1 MNKLL
6 FTSICKPIGPRYGD
20 SPSVGYE
27 LLHGQVT
34 TAQGLFSP
42 RAVHLQYGL
51 EFIAANLD
59 TPTTVLNYPS
69 KRQLIRELA
78 KGYEF
83 VGLSFV
89 LSTYHRMKEVVALIR
104 EHSPRSKIILGGY
117 GTVIEDELLQPY
129 GDFICR
135 EEGVGFMKKLLGEP
149 PRDGPFR
156 HPVVVS
162 TLRVFSVP
170 VTKTGLVFAGLGCP
184 AGCDFCCTS
193 HFFKRRHIRLLERG
207 RDILQTIE
215 KYQDIEEG
223 MKITI
228 LDEDFLLNK
237 RRAREFGEAVHESGR
252 TLSIFCFASVRALS
266 QYTVEEL
273 VLMGIDGLWIGVEG
287 RRSGYL
293 KQSGTDIATLFAELR
308 SAGIITLASMI
319 VGFDY
324 QTPEIIREELDYLLA
339 QKPTLA
345 QFLIYGPTPGTPFYD
360 RIISEGR
367 LRPDFARDRLQY
379 FKHCTGFDAMVTH
392 PTLSS
397 DELRRQQRLCFKE
410 DFERLGP
417 SLVRSLECALNGHQ
431 RWRHSTDPR
440 LRKKAA
446 VFLQDFVKG
455 LPVLPVAALLGPSRE
470 ARRIARH
477 LLRRGI
483 REVSVPW
490 VRTAVKT
497 VLAFPAA
504 LWTALSLKLQIFQH
518 PPLRRTNY
526 TGDGLRAMCGQLV
539 SGHTTSRLEICLESV
554 KDRDLHTSLRMLTFK
569 GTLDRST
576 LKQAVKRLK
585 KSALHNLEDF
595 VVDLRN
601 LEATNHKSFL
611 KLIRVINTGKRRL
624 CVFVSEYRM
633 ERLRKRARALKHS
646 IDFFISEESFLAKAP
661 SWGM

>member
-6 FTSICKPIGPRYGD
+6 LTSICKPIGPRYGD
-20 SPSVGYE
+20 APSVGYE

-42 RAVHLQYGL
+42 RAVHRQYGL

-69 KRQLIRELA
+69 RRQLIRELG

-83 VGLSFV
+83 VGISFV
-89 LSTYHRMKEVVALIR
+89 LSTFHRLKEVVALIR
-104 EHSPRSKIILGGY
+104 EHSSQSKIILGGY
-117 GTVIEDELLQPY
+117 GTVIEDDLLQPH

-135 EEGVGFMKKLLGEP
+135 EEGVGFMKKVLGEN
-149 PRDGPFR
+149 PRQGPFR

-193 HFFKRRHIRLLERG
+193 HFFKRRHIRLLEHG
-207 RDILQTIE
+207 RDILRTIE

-237 RRAREFGEAVHESGR
+237 RRAREFAEAVHESGR
-252 TLSIFCFASVRALS
+252 SLSIFCFASVRALS

-273 VLMGIDGLWIGVEG
+273 VRMGIDGLWIGVEG
-287 RRSGYL
+287 RRSGYV
-293 KQSGTDIATLFAELR
+293 KQAGEDIASLFAELR
-308 SAGIITLASMI
+308 SAGIIILASMI

-324 QTPEIIREELDYLLA
+324 QTPEVIREELDYLIA

-360 RIISEGR
+360 RVLSEGL
-367 LRPDFARDRLQY
+367 LRPDLTRDRLRY
-379 FKHCTGFDAMVTH
+379 FKRCTGFDAMVTH
-392 PTLSS
+392 PTLSGE
-397 DELRRQQRLCFKE
+397 ELRQQQRLCFKE

-417 SLVRSLECALNGHQ
+417 SIVRSLECALNGFE
-431 RWRHSTDPR
+431 RWRHSDDSR
-440 LRKKAA
+440 LRAKAA
-446 VFLQDFVKG
+446 VFHDDFVKG
-455 LPVLPVAALLGPSRE
+455 LPVLPVAALLGPSLQ
-470 ARRIARH
+470 ARRVARQ
-477 LLRRGI
+477 LLRRGL

-490 VRTAVKT
+490 VRIVTRAA
-497 VLAFPAA
+497 LAFPAA
-504 LWTALSLKLQIFQH
+504 IWTALSLRLQVFQH
-518 PPLRRTNY
+518 PWLRRTSY
-526 TGDGLRAMCGQLV
+526 SGDPLQSICGHFV
-539 SGHTTSRLEICLESV
+539 SGRTHSRLEICLESLAV
-554 KDRDLHTSLRMLTFK
+554 GDVHPSPRMLQFR

-576 LKQAVKRLK
+576 LKQAAKRLK
-585 KSALHNLEDF
+585 KSALRNLDGL
-595 VVDLRN
+595 VVDLRQ
-601 LEATNHKSFL
+601 LETANHESFL
-611 KLIRVINTGKRRL
+611 RLIQVINTGKERL
-624 CVFVSEYRM
+624 SVLVSEYRL
-633 ERLRKRARALKHS
+633 ERMRERALALKHN
-646 IDFFISEESFLAKAP
+646 IEFFISEESLLASSPWQNA
-661 SWGM
+661 

>member
-1 MNKLL
+1 MRKLL
-6 FTSICKPIGPRYGD
+6 LTSICRPIGPRYGD

-42 RAVHLQYGL
+42 RAVHRQYGL

-69 KRQLIRELA
+69 RRQLIRELR

-89 LSTYHRMKEVVALIR
+89 LATYHRMKEVVALIR
-104 EHSPRSKIILGGY
+104 EHSPQTKIVLGGY
-117 GTVIEDELLQPY
+117 GTVIEDELLRPY

-135 EEGVGFMKKLLGEP
+135 EEGVGFMKDVLGER
-149 PRDGPFR
+149 PRQGPFR

-170 VTKTGLVFAGLGCP
+170 VTRTGLVFAGLGCP

-193 HFFKRRHIRLLERG
+193 HFFKRRHIRLIERG
-207 RDILQTIE
+207 RDILRTIE
-215 KYQDIEEG
+215 TYQDIEEG

-237 RRAREFGEAVHESGR
+237 RRAREFAEAVHESGR

-273 VLMGIDGLWIGVEG
+273 VRMGIDGLWIGVEG

-293 KQSGTDIATLFAELR
+293 KQSGTDVATLFAELR
-308 SAGIITLASMI
+308 SAGIIILASMI

-360 RIISEGR
+360 RIVSEGR
-367 LRPDFARDRLQY
+367 LRPDLTRDRLDY
-379 FKHCTGFDAMVTH
+379 FKRCTGFDAMVTH

-397 DELRRQQRLCFKE
+397 EALRQQQRLCFKE
-410 DFERLGP
+410 DFDRLGP
-417 SLVRSLECALNGHQ
+417 SIVRSLECALNGYQ
-431 RWRHSTDPR
+431 RWRHAEDPR
-440 LRKKAA
+440 LRRKAA
-446 VFLQDFVKG
+446 AFGRDFVKG

-477 LLRRGI
+477 LLGRGL
-483 REVSVPW
+483 RSVSVPW
-490 VRTAVKT
+490 IRTAAKSAMA
-497 VLAFPAA
+497 LPAA
-504 LWTALSLKLQIFQH
+504 LWTALSLKMHIFQH
-518 PPLRRTNY
+518 PRLGRTNY
-526 TGDGLRAMCGQLV
+526 AGDGLQAMCGRLV
-539 SGHTTSRLEICLESV
+539 SGHTLSRLEIYLESF
-554 KDRDLHTSLRMLTFK
+554 KGRDLSPSLRMLTFK

-576 LKQAVKRLK
+576 LRQAVKRLK
-585 KSALHNLEDF
+585 KSALHNFDDF
-595 VVDLRN
+595 VVDLRH
-601 LEATNHKSFL
+601 LEATNHEFYL
-611 KLIRVINTGKRRL
+611 KLIQVIDTGKKRL
-624 CVFVSEYRM
+624 SVFVSGYTM
-633 ERLRKRARALKHS
+633 ERLRERARALKHD
-646 IDFFISEESFLAKAP
+646 IDFFVSEESFLARAA
-661 SWGM
+661 SYGM

>member
-104 EHSPRSKIILGGY
+104 KHSPRSKVILGGY
-117 GTVIEDELLQPY
+117 GTVVEDELLQPY

-149 PRDGPFR
+149 ARQGPFR

-162 TLRVFSVP
+162 TLRVFSAP
-170 VTKTGLVFAGLGCP
+170 VTKTGMVFAGLGCP

-207 RDILQTIE
+207 RDILRTIE

-237 RRAREFGEAVHESGR
+237 RRAREFAEAVHESGR

-273 VLMGIDGLWIGVEG
+273 VRMGIDGLWIGVEG

-308 SAGIITLASMI
+308 SSGIITLASMI

-324 QTPEIIREELDYLLA
+324 QTPEIIREELDYLLT
-339 QKPTLA
+339 QKPTLS

-360 RIISEGR
+360 RIVSEGR
-367 LRPDFARDRLQY
+367 LRPDLAQDRLRY
-379 FKHCTGFDAMVTH
+379 FKRCTGFDAMVTH

-397 DELRRQQRLCFKE
+397 EELRHQQRLCFKE

-417 SLVRSLECALNGHQ
+417 SIVRSLECALNGYH
-431 RWRHSTDPR
+431 RWRHHADPQ
-440 LRKKAA
+440 LREKAK
-446 VFLQDFVKG
+446 VFRKDFVKG
-455 LPVLPVAALLGPSRE
+455 LPVLPVAALLGPSSQ
-470 ARRIARH
+470 ARRIAWR
-477 LLRRGI
+477 LLRRGL
-483 REVSVPW
+483 RDVSVPW
-490 VRTAVKT
+490 VRTIAQT
-497 VLAFPAA
+497 ALAFPAA
-504 LWTALSLKLQIFQH
+504 LWTALSLKLHIFQH
-518 PPLRRTNY
+518 PRLRRTNY
-526 TGDGLRAMCGQLV
+526 PGDELQAMCGRWV
-539 SGHTTSRLEICLESV
+539 SGRTLSRLEICLESF
-554 KDRDLHTSLRMLTFK
+554 KGRNLNTSLRMLSFK
-569 GTLDRST
+569 GTLDPST
-576 LKQAVKRLK
+576 LRQAVKRLK
-585 KSALHNLEDF
+585 KSALNNLGDF

-601 LEATNHKSFL
+601 LEAANHESFL
-611 KLIRVINTGKRRL
+611 KLIQAFNTGKQRL
-624 CVFVSEYRM
+624 SVFVSEYRIK
-633 ERLRKRARALKHS
+633 RLRDRARALKHN
-646 IDFFISEESFLAKAP
+646 IDFFLSEESFLSKTP
-661 SWGM
+661 SFGI

>member
-1 MNKLL
+1 MSKLL
-6 FTSICKPIGPRYGD
+6 LTSICKPIGPRYGD

-59 TPTTVLNYPS
+59 TPSTVLNYPS
-69 KRQLIRELA
+69 QRQLIRELR

-104 EHSPRSKIILGGY
+104 RESPQSKIILGGY

-149 PRDGPFR
+149 PRRGPFR
-156 HPVVVS
+156 HPSVVS

-170 VTKTGLVFAGLGCP
+170 VTKTGMVFAGLGCP

-193 HFFKRRHIRLLERG
+193 YFFKRRHIRLLERG
-207 RDILQTIE
+207 QDILGTIE

-237 RRAREFGEAVHESGR
+237 KRAREFAEAVQESGR

-273 VLMGIDGLWIGVEG
+273 VGMGIDGLWIGVEG
-287 RRSGYL
+287 QRSGYQ
-293 KQSGTDIATLFAELR
+293 KQSGTDVATLFAELR

-319 VGFDY
+319 IGFDY

-345 QFLIYGPTPGTPFYD
+345 QFLIYGPTPGTPFYE
-360 RIISEGR
+360 RIVSEGR
-367 LRPDFARDRLQY
+367 LRPDLVQDRQRY
-379 FKHCTGFDAMVTH
+379 FKQCTGFHAMVTH

-397 DELRRQQRLCFKE
+397 EELRRQQRLCFKE

-417 SLVRSLECALNGHQ
+417 SIVRSLECALNGYQ
-431 RWRHSTDPR
+431 RWRHSSDLR
-440 LRKKAA
+440 LRKKATA
-446 VFLQDFVKG
+446 MRRDFVKG

-477 LLRRGI
+477 LLRRGL

-490 VRTAVKT
+490 MRTTAQT
-497 VLAFPAA
+497 MLAFPAA
-504 LWTALSLKLQIFQH
+504 LWTALSLRLDIFQH
-518 PPLRRTNY
+518 PRLRRTNY
-526 TGDGLRAMCGQLV
+526 PGDGLQAMCGDLV
-539 SGHTTSRLEICLESV
+539 SERTLSRLEICLDSL
-554 KDRDLHTSLRMLTFK
+554 KGRDLQTSLRMLVFK
-569 GTLDRST
+569 GTLDQST
-576 LKQAVKRLK
+576 LRQAVKRLK
-585 KSALHNLEDF
+585 KNALHNLEDF
-595 VVDLRN
+595 VIDLRK
-601 LEATNHKSFL
+601 LEATNHESFL
-611 KLIRVINTGKRRL
+611 KLVQVISTGKKRL
-624 CVFVSEYRM
+624 AVFVSECRM
-633 ERLRKRARALKHS
+633 EQLRDGARALKHN
-646 IDFFISEESFLAKAP
+646 IDFFMSEKSFLATAP
-661 SWGM
+661 PCGV

>member
-6 FTSICKPIGPRYGD
+6 LTSICKPIGPRYGD

-42 RAVHLQYGL
+42 RAVHRQYGL

-69 KRQLIRELA
+69 RRQLIRELK

-89 LSTYHRMKEVVALIR
+89 LSTFHRLKEAVALIR
-104 EHSPRSKIILGGY
+104 EHSPQTKIVLGGY
-117 GTVIEDELLQPY
+117 GTVIEDELLEPY

-135 EEGVGFMKKLLGEP
+135 EEGVDFMKKLLGET
-149 PRDGPFR
+149 PRRGPFR

-162 TLRVFSVP
+162 TLRVFSAP
-170 VTKTGLVFAGLGCP
+170 ATKTGLVFAGLGCP

-207 RDILQTIE
+207 ADIFRTIE
-215 KYQDIEEG
+215 KYQEIEDG

-237 RRAREFGEAVHESGR
+237 RRALEFAEAVHKSGR
-252 TLSIFCFASVRALS
+252 SLSIFCFASVRALS
-266 QYTVEEL
+266 QYTVEEI
-273 VLMGIDGLWIGVEG
+273 VRMGIDGLWIGVEG

-308 SAGIITLASMI
+308 SAGVVTLASMI

-324 QTPEIIREELDYLLA
+324 QTPEVIREELDYLIA

-345 QFLIYGPTPGTPFYD
+345 QFLIYGPTPGTPFYE
-360 RIISEGR
+360 RVVGEGR
-367 LRPDFARDRLQY
+367 LRPDLSKDRLRY
-379 FKHCTGFDAMVTH
+379 FKRCTGFDAMVTH

-397 DELRRQQRLCFKE
+397 EELRQQQRLCFKE
-410 DFERLGP
+410 DFKRLGP
-417 SLVRSLECALNGHQ
+417 SIVRSLECVLNGFE
-431 RWRHSTDPR
+431 RWRHSEDPL
-440 LRKKAA
+440 LRAKAT
-446 VFLQDFVKG
+446 VFHDDFVNG
-455 LPVLPVAALLGPSRE
+455 IPVLPVAALLGPSSQ
-470 ARRIARH
+470 ARRSARQ

-483 REVSVPW
+483 REVTVPW
-490 VRTAVKT
+490 ASTIVRST
-497 VLAFPAA
+497 LAFPAA
-504 LWTALSLKLQIFQH
+504 LWTALSLKLQVFQH
-518 PPLRRTNY
+518 PWLRRTSY
-526 TGDGLRAMCGQLV
+526 PGDTLQAMCGRFV
-539 SGHTTSRLEICLESV
+539 SGHTPGRLEICLESL
-554 KDRDLHTSLRMLTFK
+554 KGHDLQTSLRMLSFK

-576 LKQAVKRLK
+576 LKQAVKRFK
-585 KSALHNLEDF
+585 KCARDNIEELI
-595 VVDLRN
+595 VDLRS
-601 LEATNHKSFL
+601 LDAKNHESVL
-611 KLIRVINTGKRRL
+611 KLIEVINTGKQRL
-624 CVFVSEYRM
+624 SVFVSENGRD
-633 ERLRKRARALKHS
+633 RLRRRARAWKHN
-646 IDFFISEESFLAKAP
+646 IEFFLDEESFLARTA
-661 SWGM
+661 SA

>member
-1 MNKLL
+1 MSKLL
-6 FTSICKPIGPRYGD
+6 LTSICKPIGPRYGD

-42 RAVHLQYGL
+42 RAVHRQYGL

-69 KRQLIRELA
+69 QRQLIRVLR

-83 VGLSFV
+83 IGISFV
-89 LSTYHRMKEVVALIR
+89 LSTYHRMKELVALIR
-104 EHSPRSKIILGGY
+104 KHSPQSKIILGGY

-135 EEGVGFMKKLLGEP
+135 EEGVGFMRKLLGEP
-149 PRDGPFR
+149 PRLGPFR

-184 AGCDFCCTS
+184 SGCDFCCTS
-193 HFFKRRHIRLLERG
+193 HFFRRRHIRLLEGG
-207 RDILQTIE
+207 REILGTIE

-237 RRAREFGEAVHESGR
+237 KRALEFAEAVRVSGR

-266 QYTVEEL
+266 QYTIEEL
-273 VLMGIDGLWIGVEG
+273 VRMGIDGLWIGVEG

-293 KQSGTDIATLFAELR
+293 KQSGTDVASLFAELR
-308 SAGIITLASMI
+308 SAGIIILASMI
-319 VGFDY
+319 IGFDY

-360 RIISEGR
+360 RVVSEGR
-367 LRPDFARDRLQY
+367 LRPDLARDRQRY
-379 FKHCTGFDAMVTH
+379 FKQCTGFDAMVTH

-397 DELRRQQRLCFKE
+397 EELRRQQRLCFKR
-410 DFERLGP
+410 DFECLGP
-417 SLVRSLECALNGHQ
+417 SIVRSLECALNGYQ
-431 RWRHSTDPR
+431 RWRHHADSQ
-440 LRKKAA
+440 LRRKAM
-446 VFLQDFVKG
+446 VFRQDFVKG
-455 LPVLPVAALLGPSRE
+455 LPVLPVAALLGPSAV
-470 ARRIARH
+470 ARQSARQ
-477 LLRRGI
+477 LLRRGL
-483 REVSVPW
+483 REVSPPW
-490 VRTAVKT
+490 VRTAART

-504 LWTALSLKLQIFQH
+504 LWTALSLKLHLLQH
-518 PPLRRTNY
+518 PFLRRTSY
-526 TGDGLRAMCGQLV
+526 PGDSLRAVCGQLV
-539 SGHTTSRLEICLESV
+539 SGRTFSRLEICLESLSGH
-554 KDRDLHTSLRMLTFK
+554 DLQTSLPMLSFK
-569 GTLDRST
+569 GTLDHST
-576 LKQAVKRLK
+576 LRKAVKRLK
-585 KSALHNLEDF
+585 KSALHNLGDL

-601 LEATNHKSFL
+601 LEAANHESFM
-611 KLIRVINTGKRRL
+611 KLIKVINTRKQRL
-624 CVFVSEYRM
+624 SVFVSEYRM
-633 ERLRKRARALKHS
+633 DRLRDRARELKHN
-646 IDFFISEESFLAKAP
+646 IDFFVSEESFLAKAP
-661 SWGM
+661 S